1 MQHQSCPYVVGI
13 GHCCRDTICT
23 VEAYPPE
30 DGSTHI
36 LSMDDS
42 QGGGAVATAL
52 VAAARLGARA
62 EVIANLGTD
71 ATGDAIAAEFCAL
84 GVGTE
89 GIRRVTG
96 GRSSVSYVMVDSERG
111 TRTKFPYRDNLPPI
125 VFDEQRRRLIEGAAV
140 LHLDGTQYENA
151 LSAARI
157 AKKAGVP
164 VSLDGCSMQQDNAR
178 NLALAAMADILIM
191 NARYPLRVS
200 GQTDL
205 EKALRAMAALGGAK
219 VVVTTRGAEGCWAL
233 IDGGLRHFPAFP
245 VRTVDTTG
253 AGDVFHGAFLTAWLE
268 GRGIEDSI
276 RFASAVAA
284 LKCTR
289 YGGRAGIPAREAAEA
304 FLAAQSKGAS

>member
-1 MQHQSCPYVVGI
+1 MQHRSCPYVVGI

-52 VAAARLGARA
+52 VAMARLGMRT

-71 ATGDAIAAEFCAL
+71 ATGDAIAAEFATE
-84 GVGTE
+84 GVGMR
-89 GIRRVTG
+89 GITRIAG
-96 GRSSVSYVMVDSERG
+96 GRSSVSYVMVNPEKG
-111 TRTKFPYRDNLPPI
+111 TRTKFPYRDDLPPI
-125 VFDEQRRRLIEGAAV
+125 VFDEEKRSLIRGATA
-140 LHLDGTQYENA
+140 LHLDGTHYENA
-151 LSAARI
+151 LNPARI
-157 AKKAGVP
+157 AKEAGVP
-164 VSLDGCSMQQDNAR
+164 VSLDGCSMQQDNAK

-200 GQTDL
+200 GQPGI
-205 EKALRAMAALGGAK
+205 EEALRAMAALGGAK
-219 VVVTTRGAEGCWAL
+219 VVITTHGGEGCWVL
-233 IDGGLRHFPAFP
+233 INGCLRRFPAFP
-245 VRTVDTTG
+245 VKTVDTTG

-268 GRGIEDSI
+268 GRGIEESI
-276 RFASAVAA
+276 RFASAVSA

-289 YGGRAGIPAREAAEA
+289 YGGRAGIPGREAVEV
-304 FLAAQSKGAS
+304 FLAAQSKSVS

>member
-1 MQHQSCPYVVGI
+1 MQRQSCPYVVGI

-52 VAAARLGARA
+52 VAAARLGMRA

-71 ATGDAIAAEFCAL
+71 ATGDAIAAEFSAE

-89 GIRRVTG
+89 GVRRVEG
-96 GRSSVSYVMVDSERG
+96 GRSSVSYVMVDSEKG

-125 VFDEQRRRLIEGAAV
+125 VFDAQRRRLIEGASA

-151 LSAARI
+151 LNAARI
-157 AKKAGVP
+157 AKQAGVP
-164 VSLDGCSMQQDNAR
+164 VSLDGCSMQKDNEK

-200 GQTDL
+200 GEADV
-205 EKALRAMAALGGAK
+205 EKALRAMAGLGGAK
-219 VVVTTRGAEGCWAL
+219 VVITTRGGEGCWVL
-233 IDGGLRHFPAFP
+233 IDGSLRHFPAFA
-245 VRTVDTTG
+245 VKAVETTG

-276 RFASAVAA
+276 RFASAVSA

-304 FLAAQSKGAS
+304 FLAAQSKGVS